1 MAAKGQRR
9 RTAKPLLK
17 EKPPPPGALQ
27 VLDENRFSL
36 DYIARKVGGKQFL
49 VDLARNCGDA
59 EIKAFVAAWDSLTKS
74 KKSKTSLEL
83 VCQQVSIDPSWLYG
97 RVSEE
102 VSRRGA
108 DCTKLIG
115 ALAAPEV
122 MQKTVDMAKTND
134 GWRDRQMFLKA
145 ARIIPTPTHANQFS
159 LLAFGGAIGVP
170 EQEPEEE
177 VVEPSAPVG
186 LPSIEESNMADPHG
200 VVDVRPESH

>member
-9 RTAKPLLK
+9 RTTKPLLK
-17 EKPPPPGALQ
+17 DKPPPPGALE

-59 EIKAFVAAWDSLTKS
+59 EIKAFVAAWDGLTKS
-74 KKSKTSLEL
+74 KKKTTALEL
-83 VCQQVSIDPSWLYG
+83 VCQQVSLDPSWLFG
-97 RVSEE
+97 RISEE

-115 ALAAPEV
+115 ALAVPKVLE
-122 MQKTVDMAKTND
+122 KTVEVALTDE
-134 GWRDRQMFLKA
+134 GWRDRQMVLKA

-159 LLAFGGAIGVP
+159 VLAFGGVVGVP
-170 EQEPEEE
+170 EQEQEEVE
-177 VVEPSAPVG
+177 VVEPSSPAG
-186 LPSIEESNMADPHG
+186 LPSIEESNIADPHG
-200 VVDVRPESH
+200 VVDV